1 MRGKRDSPADTVGSG
16 QHPPEADEAAPADVE
31 ALLSQAD
38 LLGPLRGNAS
48 VLPTTRA
55 SGTKLLAGRGVG
67 ENAHGQP
74 SSPQVAPLQ

>member
-1 MRGKRDSPADTVGSG
+1 MRGKRDSPADAVGGG
-16 QHPPEADEAAPADVE
+16 QQPPEADGAAPAGVA

-38 LLGPLRGNAS
+38 LPGPLWGDAS

-55 SGTKLLAGRGVG
+55 SGTKPLAGREVG